1 MEEKEVKQKQK
12 RHFILT
18 VILMTAGLLLGGQVL
33 GEMLVLPFRQLL
45 PEDSAG
51 VRFLFLYLEFIGIDL
66 LVLLYCSQTEKAI
79 FRSFR
84 AQKRGGRQGNTGKHF
99 ALGLLTGFVMNGV
112 CILIAWL
119 HGDLD
124 FSVGRFQPLYL
135 SFALLCVL
143 IQSGAEE
150 LLTRGYMLSAL
161 QERYGVWIA
170 IAVNALF
177 FGAIHLLNTGITVV
191 SFAEIVGVGAALGLV
206 VYCLDSLWMAI
217 GIHTAWN
224 FTQNLLF
231 GLSNSGR
238 VSQSSFLHLD
248 AAKNSVLYDTVFG
261 VEGAFPALAVTV
273 LLSAAVIL
281 HWRRHGTDAS
291 GSSPC

>member
-1 MEEKEVKQKQK
+1 MEEKEYKQKQK

-66 LVLLYCSQTEKAI
+66 LVLLYCSQSEKAI

-84 AQKRGGRQGNTGKHF
+84 AQKHGGRQGNTAKHL
-99 ALGLLTGFVMNGV
+99 ALGLLIGFLMNGV
-112 CILIAWL
+112 CILAAWL

-124 FSVGRFQPLYL
+124 FSVGSFRPLYL
-135 SFALLCVL
+135 IFALLCML

-191 SFAEIVGVGAALGLV
+191 SFAEIVGIGAALGLV

-231 GLSNSGR
+231 GLPNSGR

-248 AAKNSVLYDTVFG
+248 AAKNSAFYDAVFG
-261 VEGAFPALAVTV
+261 VEGAIPALAVTV

-281 HWRRHGTDAS
+281 YWRRHGADAS